1 MNEKN
6 IKYRK
11 GEKQMIKRAVL
22 IVLDS
27 VGAGEL
33 PDALEY
39 GDVGSNTIKNIYK
52 NVEGFS
58 LPNLEKLGLLNI
70 DGFQDL
76 IKTKTEFI
84 GSVGKCNEKSKGK
97 DTTTGHWEISGI
109 ITENPFPVFNNGFPS
124 DFIFEFEKRVGRK
137 TIGNYA
143 TSGTEIIK
151 VLGNEH
157 VQTGNLIVY
166 TSADSVFQ
174 IAAHEEVVPL
184 DELYNICKI
193 AREMLKGDLAV
204 GRVIARP
211 FIGNDGNYT
220 RTENRRD
227 FSLVPTSDTLLDYI
241 KNDNKEVFAIGKIED
256 IFVNRG
262 ITKSIHTTNNKN
274 GIEATINA
282 INEDFEGLIFTNLVD
297 FDMIYGHRND
307 LKGYSDALKYF
318 DSKLPEIINSL
329 KDDDMLVITADH
341 GCDPTTESTDH
352 SREYIPLIIYGK
364 EIRTNNNIGT
374 LDTFACIGKTILDIL
389 SISNDIEGYSVK
401 GNII

>member
-1 MNEKN
+1 
-6 IKYRK
+6 
-11 GEKQMIKRAVL
+11 MIKRAVL

-33 PDALEY
+33 PDAADY

-52 NVEGFS
+52 NVNNFS

-76 IKTKTEFI
+76 NKSGSHFS
-84 GSVGKCNEKSKGK
+84 GSVCKCDEKSKGK

-109 ITENPFPVFNNGFPS
+109 ILDNPFPVFPNGFPEK
-124 DFIFEFEKRVGRK
+124 FIKEFENKVGRK
-137 TIGNYA
+137 TIGNYPA
-143 TSGTEIIK
+143 SGTEIIN

-157 VQTGNLIVY
+157 VETGSLIVY

-174 IAAHEEVVPL
+174 IAAHEDVVPL
-184 DELYNICKI
+184 EELYSICKI
-193 AREMLKGDLAV
+193 AREMMQGELGV

-211 FIGNDGNYT
+211 FTGKDDNYT
-220 RTENRRD
+220 RTKNRRD
-227 FSLVPTSDTLLDYI
+227 FSLLPTSDTMLDYI

-256 IFVNRG
+256 IFVNQG
-262 ITKSIHTTNNKN
+262 ITKSIHTTNNVD
-274 GIEATINA
+274 GIEATIKA

-307 LKGYSDALKYF
+307 LAGYSDALKYF
-318 DSKLPEIINSL
+318 DTRLPDIISSL
-329 KDDDMLVITADH
+329 KEDDMLIITADH

-352 SREYIPLIIYGK
+352 SREYIPLIFFGK
-364 EIRTNNNIGT
+364 HIKENNNIGI
-374 LDTFACIGKTILDIL
+374 LDTFSCIGKTILDIL
-389 SISNDIEGYSVK
+389 NIDNNIKGYSIK

>member
-1 MNEKN
+1 
-6 IKYRK
+6 
-11 GEKQMIKRAVL
+11 MIKRVVL
-22 IVLDS
+22 IILDS

-33 PDALEY
+33 PDAAEY

-52 NVEGFS
+52 KVDGFS

-76 IKTKTEFI
+76 IKSSSKYM

-109 ITENPFPVFNNGFPS
+109 VTENPFPVFHNGFPD
-124 DFIFEFEKRVGRK
+124 DFISEFEKKVGRK

-143 TSGTEIIK
+143 ASGTEIIK
-151 VLGNEH
+151 ELGKEH
-157 VQTGNLIVY
+157 VATGNLIVY

-193 AREMLKGDLAV
+193 AREMLSGDLAV

-211 FIGNDGNYT
+211 FIGSDGSYT
-220 RTENRRD
+220 RTKNRRD
-227 FSLVPTSDTLLDYI
+227 FSLVPTSDTMLDYI
-241 KNDNKEVFAIGKIED
+241 KNDNKEVLAIGKIED
-256 IFVNRG
+256 IFVNQG
-262 ITKSIHTTNNKN
+262 ITKSIHTTNNN
-274 GIEATINA
+274 DGIEATINA
-282 INEDFEGLIFTNLVD
+282 IKEDFEGLIFTNLVD

-329 KDDDMLVITADH
+329 KNDDILIITADH

-352 SREYIPLIIYGK
+352 SREYIPLIIFGK
-364 EIRTNNNIGT
+364 EIKSNNNVGI
-374 LDTFACIGKTILDIL
+374 LDTFSCIGKTILDIL
-389 SISNDIEGYSVK
+389 NIENKIEGYSIK
-401 GNII
+401 EQIF